1 MNPYSYCCDILP
13 ACNMSTISFFASL
26 LEHCQCFPREDVFL
40 ILALGSVR
48 GNTVPR
54 AVFLRTLPR
63 AQGVYWILWSL
74 WIISSDINP
83 VDSEYQEIHPYSALN
98 IDSVKINTSLLMM
111 REWSLPVKEF
121 HTIPHLCC
129 FSHHPSHQSRSLVG
143 WGEQLSDQSA
153 PWENL
158 LSLNNIKCTFE
169 RFIHQSAQCDYYDGD
184 CLHYN

>member
-1 MNPYSYCCDILP
+1 MSPYSYCIDILL
-13 ACNMSTISFFASL
+13 ACNVSTISFFASL

-111 REWSLPVKEF
+111 RECIIQVYLYLYYTGLCKEQEWGLSL
-121 HTIPHLCC
+121 HRSGAGRLCC
-129 FSHHPSHQSRSLVG
+129 SVSRWLGQGKPVSSVQST
-143 WGEQLSDQSA
+143 
-153 PWENL
+153 
-158 LSLNNIKCTFE
+158 K
-169 RFIHQSAQCDYYDGD
+169 
-184 CLHYN
+184 

>member
-1 MNPYSYCCDILP
+1 MSPYSCCFDILL

-74 WIISSDINP
+74 WIISSDISP

-98 IDSVKINTSLLMM
+98 IDSVKINTSLIMM
-111 REWSLPVKEF
+111 RECIILYISYSYLAEALDQRRLSHATVPNHNHLQIATPIF
-121 HTIPHLCC
+121 HLSSKRNP
-129 FSHHPSHQSRSLVG
+129 PS
-143 WGEQLSDQSA
+143 
-153 PWENL
+153 
-158 LSLNNIKCTFE
+158 
-169 RFIHQSAQCDYYDGD
+169 
-184 CLHYN
+184 

>member
-83 VDSEYQEIHPYSALN
+83 VDSEYQEIHPYCALN

-111 REWSLPVKEF
+111 RECGLKAESAKKLSQTKYRQQNNFLEWFTSTQKSIKIHICGQNFFDPQLAW
-121 HTIPHLCC
+121 LCK
-129 FSHHPSHQSRSLVG
+129 F
-143 WGEQLSDQSA
+143 
-153 PWENL
+153 
-158 LSLNNIKCTFE
+158 F
-169 RFIHQSAQCDYYDGD
+169 
-184 CLHYN
+184 

>member
-1 MNPYSYCCDILP
+1 MSPYSYCFDILL
-13 ACNMSTISFFASL
+13 ACNMTTISFFASL

-111 REWSLPVKEF
+111 REYIRTLPRGGMYWVV
-121 HTIPHLCC
+121 
-129 FSHHPSHQSRSLVG
+129 HPRRPRDFPRPERCPE
-143 WGEQLSDQSA
+143 GEA
-153 PWENL
+153 
-158 LSLNNIKCTFE
+158 
-169 RFIHQSAQCDYYDGD
+169 RR
-184 CLHYN
+184 

>member
-1 MNPYSYCCDILP
+1 MSLHSCCFDILL

-40 ILALGSVR
+40 ILALGSVW

-63 AQGVYWILWSL
+63 AQEVYWILWSL

-111 REWSLPVKEF
+111 RECQMFLFLPSAWASLGLAA
-121 HTIPHLCC
+121 TIGNQQILFILLIAPHNTSWRAWYIQKIL
-129 FSHHPSHQSRSLVG
+129 
-143 WGEQLSDQSA
+143 
-153 PWENL
+153 
-158 LSLNNIKCTFE
+158 
-169 RFIHQSAQCDYYDGD
+169 
-184 CLHYN
+184 

>member
-1 MNPYSYCCDILP
+1 MSPYSYCFDILL

-111 REWSLPVKEF
+111 RECSMLCSDMYEIEIQVRYEMSNNLVLSLAKYTTTLTLFHSLPPTAF
-121 HTIPHLCC
+121 NFL
-129 FSHHPSHQSRSLVG
+129 
-143 WGEQLSDQSA
+143 
-153 PWENL
+153 
-158 LSLNNIKCTFE
+158 
-169 RFIHQSAQCDYYDGD
+169 
-184 CLHYN
+184 

>member
-1 MNPYSYCCDILP
+1 MSPYSCCFDILL

-98 IDSVKINTSLLMM
+98 IDSVKINTFLIIM
-111 REWSLPVKEF
+111 REWLFLTPYWLHNLEARNSRLSEWAKW
-121 HTIPHLCC
+121 TL
-129 FSHHPSHQSRSLVG
+129 PSHVNASTDSMG
-143 WGEQLSDQSA
+143 M
-153 PWENL
+153 
-158 LSLNNIKCTFE
+158 T
-169 RFIHQSAQCDYYDGD
+169 
-184 CLHYN
+184 

>member
-1 MNPYSYCCDILP
+1 MSLYSYCIDILL

-54 AVFLRTLPR
+54 AVFLHTLPR
-63 AQGVYWILWSL
+63 AQGVHWILWSL

-98 IDSVKINTSLLMM
+98 IDNVKINTSLIMM
-111 REWSLPVKEF
+111 REGMFYWGPVKGSKFFPNHMNMAWEKLVYNRCAGCN
-121 HTIPHLCC
+121 LCN
-129 FSHHPSHQSRSLVG
+129 FSWQV
-143 WGEQLSDQSA
+143 
-153 PWENL
+153 
-158 LSLNNIKCTFE
+158 
-169 RFIHQSAQCDYYDGD
+169 
-184 CLHYN
+184 